1 MKRTALFLIIAA
13 LAALMFSPTVTAQ
26 VPSGCVQVF
35 AAGIKNSA
43 GVLEASG
50 TISFAPVS
58 AAGVPI
64 SFLSA
69 CGGVPGQTSDVPIT
83 VPIKT
88 GAFTINLP
96 DVSLTNPPNIC
107 FSVVAKET
115 GTGDRLLAPGGYTCL
130 QPHGTPQGSSD
141 WCQIDSTTG
150 APRCN
155 FDAYIP
161 TFSAPTALYGPPDL
175 MTMWNMLVVTNG
187 PVSSSTAVDSAVV
200 TFNAAG
206 APMSAFTLPLYTPA
220 GPSNNCGN
228 DGVLPLCYA
237 VADGITTRTVN
248 VTGLV
253 AGNYFSILINPLA
266 LAGAVTPTAQMVTFG
281 TGCNWQ
287 FAPGRIVMSGTTLTI
302 PSWATG
308 SYLAIFQY
316 DGANCIGAIGD

>member
-1 MKRTALFLIIAA
+1 MKRTAPILIILA
-13 LAALMFSPTVTAQ
+13 LAALLFPVAVFAQ
-26 VPSGCVQVF
+26 VPAGCVQVF
-35 AAGIKNSA
+35 AAGIKNSS

-83 VPIKT
+83 VPIKN
-88 GAFTINLP
+88 GAFTIALP

-115 GTGDRLLAPGGYTCL
+115 GTGDRLLAPGGYACL
-130 QPHGTPQGSSD
+130 QPHGTPQGTSD
-141 WCQIDSTTG
+141 WCQADG
-150 APRCN
+150 CH
-155 FDAYIP
+155 FDAYVP

-175 MTMWNMLVVTNG
+175 MTMWNMLIATNG
-187 PVSSSTAVDSAVV
+187 PVSTSTAVDSPVV

-220 GPSNNCGN
+220 GPSNNCGS
-228 DGVLPLCYA
+228 DGILPLCYA
-237 VADGITTRTVN
+237 TADGITARTIN
-248 VTGLV
+248 VIGLT
-253 AGNYFSILINPLA
+253 AGTYFAVLINPLHTTA
-266 LAGAVTPTAQMVTFG
+266 PISSTAQMVTFG

-302 PSWATG
+302 PSWAMG